1 MTQFATSCTLQ
12 VQRRHTA
19 TVGVATCGEVALKEL
34 PNGAAIKAASG
45 ISRVESPTR
54 TINQQR
60 RQQGAGQRVW
70 LKMEMLC
77 VCVFAS
83 TGHARNLEGAQHRQ
97 HIFYCS
103 LHIAPLTVAYCSFY
117 DAIAAW
123 IMQCAWL
130 RKN

>member
-1 MTQFATSCTLQ
+1 MEPLLKLQ
-12 VQRRHTA
+12 A
-19 TVGVATCGEVALKEL
+19 AFPALKA
-34 PNGAAIKAASG
+34 PQ
-45 ISRVESPTR
+45 RR
-54 TINQQR
+54 TINQRRQR
-60 RQQGAGQRVW
+60 RQLGGGATGVA
-70 LKMEMLC
+70 KNGNA

-83 TGHARNLEGAQHRQ
+83 TGHARNLEGAQ

-103 LHIAPLTVAYCSFY
+103 LHIAPLTVAYCSVY